1 MFNNP
6 TIVKRMQNV
15 GRISPQRTSKHPYV
29 KKLKYL
35 EMTISARAHNLPAA
49 SQFKPNEYTR
59 CQAEQTVYKDGSE
72 TVTVHIL
79 KRRVL
84 VKLSQV
90 NVTMVQNCMKGLK
103 IKMLHVP
110 DGDHEVFIRG
120 RVVKKKNFG
129 KVCGLMWWENLF

>member
-35 EMTISARAHNLPAA
+35 EMTTSARAHNLPAG
-49 SQFKPNEYTR
+49 SQFELNEYTR

-72 TVTVHIL
+72 TVTTHIL
-79 KRRVL
+79 SKRRVL

-90 NVTMVQNCMKGLK
+90 NVTMVQNFMKGLK

-120 RVVKKKNFG
+120 
-129 KVCGLMWWENLF
+129 